1 MKGTQ
6 NCKINNESRCQLN
19 LHRIMTANVD
29 ITIVHTWDGLS
40 GKTFPK
46 GETPTFSDSIQDIK
60 NC

>member
-1 MKGTQ
+1 
-6 NCKINNESRCQLN
+6 
-19 LHRIMTANVD
+19 MTANVD